1 MTPTGTN
8 TRLSLE
14 RPPGGICASTHE
26 TALVV
31 STKRARLQDLVRRLA
46 GAGLADLVLDL
57 SDGSVSQPGAV
68 GRVAG
73 IARGMTAEPRDAPAP
88 VETPGAEVL
97 RDYCE
102 ALHRSREP
110 WGTSAYDAMVA
121 AVRARRS

>member
-1 MTPTGTN
+1 M
-8 TRLSLE
+8 
-14 RPPGGICASTHE
+14 
-26 TALVV
+26 
-31 STKRARLQDLVRRLA
+31 QDLVRRLA

-68 GRVAG
+68 GRVAE

-88 VETPGAEVL
+88 VETPGADVL

-121 AVRARRS
+121 AVQAPPQARTAAMISVDALRKLDGAAVERIRTHLRSSPISRV